1 MPYTSLS
8 DFKARNG
15 ITVST
20 YDAQLTFLL
29 NTFSGVI
36 DEEVE
41 SMFTLTTKA
50 ATDEMRFYGQ
60 PAGTSYIQ
68 TPIWQATGLIV
79 KRGYF
84 GSSQLTTLA
93 KNTDYHLEPV
103 FGKRNPVIGINLPY
117 SSLGSN
123 EFLQLEGTFGF
134 SDGLPPSLLML
145 IDQAVLIA
153 MSYRLRSQSQLTKT
167 KGYRLESERSD
178 NLTITLASG
187 RGTEEAEKYGAALN
201 SGNLLAHPEISSSLF
216 YYKSLLLTNILKT

>member
-36 DEEVE
+36 DEEVDGI
-41 SMFTLTTKA
+41 FTLTPKTA
-50 ATDEMRFYGQ
+50 NDEVRFFGQ
-60 PAGTSYIQ
+60 PAGSSYVQ
-68 TPIWQATGLIV
+68 TPIWQATDLIV
-79 KRGYF
+79 KKGCF
-84 GSSQLTTLA
+84 GSSELKTLI
-93 KNTDYHLEPV
+93 KNTDYYLEPV

-117 SSLGSN
+117 SSLYSH

-134 SDGLPPSLLML
+134 SNGLPPSLLML

-153 MSYRLRSQSQLTKT
+153 MSYRLRSQNQLTKG
-167 KGYRLESERSD
+167 KGNRVQSERSG
-178 NLTITLASG
+178 NLSITFASG
-187 RGTEEAEKYGAALN
+187 QGTEEVEKYGAALN
-201 SGNLLAHPEISSSLF
+201 SGNLLAMPEISSSLF
-216 YYKSLLLTNILKT
+216 YYKSLLITNILKT